1 MSKPI
6 KFRTA
11 WNTCR
16 AVLLWLAF
24 LGLVAGCDSGD
35 SGENTPPGSG
45 NDVADASDASDP
57 TDASTSDDPSEPS
70 DSSDAADPDSAGSNT
85 AEGPVNLQVLR

>member
-1 MSKPI
+1 MKVGVEVDGYLLFTRVAAVCRRHVRRYSMSKPI

-11 WNTCR
+11 WHTCR

-24 LGLVAGCDSGD
+24 LGLVAGCDLGD

-45 NDVADASDASDP
+45 NDIADASDASDP
-57 TDASTSDDPSEPS
+57 TDDPL
-70 DSSDAADPDSAGSNT
+70 AIG
-85 AEGPVNLQVLR
+85 